1 MLFQAW
7 LWDEKDNSVDSY
19 GGRVGLVVS
28 NREDLTVSGV
38 ILKVNLQELNM
49 FKE

>member
-1 MLFQAW
+1 M
-7 LWDEKDNSVDSY
+7 DSD
-19 GGRVGLVVS
+19 GGRVGLAVS